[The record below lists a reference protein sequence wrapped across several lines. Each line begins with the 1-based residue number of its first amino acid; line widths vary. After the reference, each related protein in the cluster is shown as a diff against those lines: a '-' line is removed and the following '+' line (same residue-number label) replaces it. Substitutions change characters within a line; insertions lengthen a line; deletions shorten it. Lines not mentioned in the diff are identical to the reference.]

1 MHDWTWTHN
10 DLVPKRTLNHSVK
23 LAKQTLNHVAK
34 LAETS
39 DIAPVL
45 GNYKNAY
52 IKRVRDMIRT
62 YSRRC
67 LMSHQAEIW
76 FEIISLM
83 Y

>member
-52 IKRVRDMIRT
+52 VKRVRDT
-62 YSRRC
+62 PSWD
-67 LMSHQAEIW
+67 LIW
-76 FEIISLM
+76 NNKSYVLEEFNRKWAL
-83 Y
+83 